1 MDHTYCTLRFP
12 LYTTVDVI
20 KTCAAEKLQI
30 NRRPNELSL
39 VEVKSN
45 GERAILKDKDV
56 SVVTSLSLNGRL
68 FVAPKDHID
77 ALVNKSLHTFN
88 NIFFKLI

>member
-12 LYTTVDVI
+12 LHTTVDII
-20 KTCAAEKLQI
+20 KTCAAEKLQM
-30 NRRPNELSL
+30 NRTTDELSL

-45 GERAILKDKDV
+45 GERSVLKDNDV
-56 SVVTSLSLNGRL
+56 SVPTSLSLNGRL

-77 ALVNKSLHTFN
+77 ALVSKPLNF
-88 NIFFKLI
+88 